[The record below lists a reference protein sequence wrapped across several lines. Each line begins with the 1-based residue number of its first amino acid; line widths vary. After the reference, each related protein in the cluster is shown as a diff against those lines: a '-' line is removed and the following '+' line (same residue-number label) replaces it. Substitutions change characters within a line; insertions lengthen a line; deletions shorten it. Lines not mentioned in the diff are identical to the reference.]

1 MPTRERIEKITGVV
15 ARRQA
20 GLVVVLEDIH
30 DPHNAEAI
38 LRTCE
43 ALGVQ
48 DVYFVFERE
57 EYYDPRRVGKQSS
70 ASANKWVDCHI
81 FHSTSACIEKLG
93 GDGYTSVASVVDDAD
108 EDIHR
113 SDFTGR
119 KLALWFGN
127 EHRGLSPISISSAA
141 HRISIPMI
149 GMVRSL
155 NVSVTAGIF
164 LFEVIRQRRVGQDTY
179 RLSANVAGQLCRD
192 FLKR

>member
-70 ASANKWVDCHI
+70 ASANKWVDCHTY
-81 FHSTSACIEKLG
+81 HSTSACIEKLRE
-93 GDGYTSVASVVDDAD
+93 DGYKSVASVVDDAD
-108 EDIHR
+108 EDIHL

-127 EHRGLSPISISSAA
+127 EHRGLSPISISSAE

-164 LFEVIRQRRVGQDTY
+164 LFEVIRQRGAGQDAY
-179 RLSANVAGQLCRD
+179 RLSANVAGKLCRD